1 MDFSTF
7 AKEVYQTA
15 AAHGWHEQ
23 KRPAYEVIAL
33 IHSEWSE
40 ALEEARAGRP
50 LVWHACGMIKEHPV
64 CDTGAEDGKNCPFYR
79 KGALCGVRSPKPEGI
94 AVELI
99 DGCLRILD
107 WLGET
112 GEPFEIDYAYA
123 NPLPLPALVAML
135 HGFTSSALDETAQWI
150 DAAWLEEAMDAA
162 LSWIAA
168 QGLNPE
174 EILIRKHAYN
184 QRRDYRHGGKKF

>member
-33 IHSEWSE
+33 IHSEWLE

-50 LVWHACGMIKEHPV
+50 LVWYAVNCDCVICKNRPV
-64 CDTGAEDGKNCPFYR
+64 MHNEICEGYECNENH
-79 KGALCGVRSPKPEGI
+79 KPEGI

-184 QRRDYRHGGKKF
+184 QRRAYRHGGKKF

>member
-50 LVWHACGMIKEHPV
+50 LVWHACGMIKETPRLRHRRRGRKELPV
-64 CDTGAEDGKNCPFYR
+64 LPQRCAVRRAQSQAGRHRRGADRWLPAHTG
-79 KGALCGVRSPKPEGI
+79 L
-94 AVELI
+94 
-99 DGCLRILD
+99 
-107 WLGET
+107 LGET

-184 QRRDYRHGGKKF
+184 QRRAYRHGGKKF